1 MIGHIFRVPPYL
13 NSTTPL
19 CDRKDYDL
27 FAEENV
33 VPQMLSDLPE
43 TEVHSNAKLGLA
55 HESLWFSECA
65 QNLWSVESRE

>member
-1 MIGHIFRVPPYL
+1 MIGHIFRVQPYL

-19 CDRKDYDL
+19 CGRKDYGL

-43 TEVHSNAKLGLA
+43 TEVPSSAKLDWPMKAFDSQSVLRIYGL
-55 HESLWFSECA
+55 
-65 QNLWSVESRE
+65 